1 MQDNHGNSMGNKSGE
16 NSGSTGSMGSMGPL
30 AGLRVLDFCR
40 VLSGPWAAQL
50 LGDLGA
56 EVIKIE
62 KPETG
67 DDFRAVPPHL
77 KDRDGHPTRESSLY
91 LSANRNKKSLSLDI
105 AKPAG
110 QQVARRLA
118 AKCDVVLEN
127 FRAGLMQRRGLGY
140 EALSADNPGLIY
152 CSISGFGQSGPYAQR
167 AGYDSTFQAYSGM
180 MNMTGHRDGDPGDG
194 PIRTG
199 PSLCDVNAGMYA
211 VVAVL
216 SALHHRGKSGRGQYI
231 DLAMLDTTLAMVS
244 HQAMAYLV
252 EGKDA
257 PRVGNGS
264 PYGGPTGLFHCS
276 DGMIMVTAA
285 DDDNFAKFC
294 AVLGVP
300 ELARDERFNQRSGR
314 VANNK
319 QLMLLADG
327 YTRKRGRAELLEA
340 FRAQGLACAPVN
352 NSAEAYAD
360 PQVRHRDMVREL
372 PHPVAGTLR
381 MVANP
386 LRFSDTP
393 LTRYDPPPLLGEH
406 SEQVLRSL
414 LGLSTDDIDK
424 LRADGAL

>member
-1 MQDNHGNSMGNKSGE
+1 MGNEKGE
-16 NSGSTGSMGSMGPL
+16 TGSMGPL

-77 KDRDGHPTRESSLY
+77 KDKDGKPTRESALY
-91 LSANRNKKSLSLDI
+91 LSTNRNKKSLSLDI
-105 AKPAG
+105 SKPACRE
-110 QQVARRLA
+110 VAMHLA

-127 FRAGLMQRRGLGY
+127 FRAGLMQSHGLGY
-140 EALSADNPGLIY
+140 ETLSADNPGLIY
-152 CSISGFGQSGPYAQR
+152 CSISSFGQSGPYAQR

-216 SALHHRGKSGRGQYI
+216 SALHHRGKTGRGQYI

-244 HQAMAYLV
+244 HQVMSYLV
-252 EGKDA
+252 DGKDA

-264 PYGGPTGLFHCS
+264 PYGSPTGLFHCT
-276 DGMIMVTAA
+276 DGLIMVTAA
-285 DDDNFAKFC
+285 DDDSFVKFC
-294 AVLGVP
+294 TVLDVP
-300 ELARDERFNQRSGR
+300 ELARDERFRERPGR
-314 VANNK
+314 IAHNK
-319 QLMLLADG
+319 ELMALLDG
-327 YTRKRGRAELLEA
+327 YTRHRGRNELLDA
-340 FRAQGLACAPVN
+340 LRAQGLPCAPVN

-414 LGLSTDDIDK
+414 LGLSTEDIDK
-424 LRADGAL
+424 LRADGAF